1 MSPQTEDP
9 TNNNMLKNSS
19 GSEALVDEGLK
30 QHSRGNLAEA
40 ENSYKRVLAQDPL
53 HPIALHYLGVIALQ
67 ANNLNL
73 AVDLIQR
80 AIQQSPEYV
89 EAYSNLGNAYQAQ
102 GKFKEA
108 IDCFETTLMLTKNSG
123 LPNPE
128 VLANLG
134 NAYAQIAVF
143 DIALEHYEKAIA
155 IAKAQGRE
163 LPEVHRN
170 LANTYLQLG
179 LTTKALASINQAN
192 RVQQNNL
199 AIQLTMSNILHEAGR
214 HDDAVSCYL
223 DILKRHPNS
232 PQIHTNLGNVLRYIG
247 QINEALTHYNM
258 AIEIDRTFDEAFYN
272 RAVAHMEN
280 GDMEESKADANRAIE
295 LNPLYGKAHGLL
307 AGFADSPA
315 SLNTSLSALQ
325 SAFAQ
330 QDLAAKEKTYLAF
343 ALGKT
348 LEGLEQY
355 DKAFAYYRLANT
367 LKRKSIKFNTT
378 REASFFVNL
387 KQVTEPKKLKNL
399 TRLQPLERAEI
410 TPIFI
415 IGMPRSG
422 TTLVEQILASH
433 PEIHAAGELSYFPEC
448 ISAELAT
455 VNDIDYTAALGQAT
469 PESISRIAQNYLKKL
484 AALKPES
491 RYVTDK
497 LPMNFLHLGLIK
509 MTFPNDTIIH
519 CQRHPLDTCLSIY
532 KNLFV
537 ARGHN
542 YSYDLTEL
550 GTFYAAYKDLMAFW
564 RESLPNFVYESSYEK
579 LVQEQEQESRK
590 LIDACGLDWHSNC
603 LDFHNTKRRI
613 LTLSATQ
620 VRKPMYNKS
629 VGFWRN
635 YQRGL
640 APLIEILGIE

>member
-1 MSPQTEDP
+1 
-9 TNNNMLKNSS
+9 
-19 GSEALVDEGLK
+19 
-30 QHSRGNLAEA
+30 
-40 ENSYKRVLAQDPL
+40 
-53 HPIALHYLGVIALQ
+53 
-67 ANNLNL
+67 
-73 AVDLIQR
+73 
-80 AIQQSPEYV
+80 
-89 EAYSNLGNAYQAQ
+89 
-102 GKFKEA
+102 
-108 IDCFETTLMLTKNSG
+108 
-123 LPNPE
+123 
-128 VLANLG
+128 LG
-134 NAYAQIAVF
+134 NAYAQIA
-143 DIALEHYEKAIA
+143 KS
-155 IAKAQGRE
+155 QGRE

-179 LTTKALASINQAN
+179 LPTKALTSISQAN
-192 RVQQNNL
+192 RLQPNNM
-199 AIQLTMSNILHEAGR
+199 AIQLTMANILPETGR
-214 HDDAVSCYL
+214 NDDAILCYQ
-223 DILKRHPNS
+223 DILRRHPNS
-232 PQIHTNLGNVLRYIG
+232 PQIHTNLGNVLRHIG
-247 QINEALTHYNM
+247 QLDQAFNHYDK

-272 RAVAHMEN
+272 RAVAHMDY
-280 GDMEESKADANRAIE
+280 GDMEKAKADAIQAIE
-295 LNPLYGKAHGLL
+295 LNPLYGKAHSLL
-307 AGFADSPA
+307 AGFADSPD
-315 SLNTSLSALQ
+315 SLNSSLSALQ
-325 SAFAQ
+325 SALAQ
-330 QDLAAKEKTYLAF
+330 QDLASKEKIHLAF

-367 LKRKSIKFNTT
+367 LKRKSIQFDTT
-378 REASFFVNL
+378 HEAEFFANI
-387 KQVTEPKKLKNL
+387 KQATNPQELQRL
-399 TRLQPLERAEI
+399 TRLKPLDRAEI

-455 VNDIDYTAALGQAT
+455 VNDIDYTAALEQAT
-469 PESISRIAQNYLKKL
+469 PDSISHIAQNYLKKL

-509 MTFPNDTIIH
+509 MTFPNAKIIH
-519 CQRHPLDTCLSIY
+519 CQRHPIDTCLSIY
-532 KNLFV
+532 KNFFA

-550 GTFYAAYKDLMAFW
+550 GTFYAAYKDLMTFW
-564 RESLPNFVYESSYEK
+564 RESLPDFIYESSYEK

-590 LIDACGLDWHSNC
+590 LINACGLDWHSNC
-603 LDFHNTKRRI
+603 LDFHNTKRQI